1 MGSRNRLIGT
11 FVLALAVTAVV
22 CLGLGRF
29 SVPFLQSLRILVN
42 AFTPWRLETT
52 WSDRMESVILA
63 VRLPRLMG
71 AMLVGSALEVLL
83 KSLMLILS
91 LVFWEEEQLLD
102 L

>member
-52 WSDRMESVILA
+52 
-63 VRLPRLMG
+63 
-71 AMLVGSALEVLL
+71 
-83 KSLMLILS
+83 
-91 LVFWEEEQLLD
+91 
-102 L
+102 